1 MTTPTIQV
9 QRYNTKEF
17 RRQNINTPTIG
28 LTYNKKWYIESGQI
42 RNIDSDEL
50 DDDEY
55 ITEEIDTARFT
66 GLNKLYQKHVEML
79 KKCSKEYFHLTLW
92 ITSVT
97 YYSFTITHK
106 DIGERT
112 ESFVRVFSHGAI
124 AAGNGSTYTVK
135 PFYDR
140 LLEDY

>member
-1 MTTPTIQV
+1 MTTPTIPA
-9 QRYNTKEF
+9 QRDTTEEF
-17 RRQNINTPTIG
+17 RRQNINTPAVG

-42 RNIDSDEL
+42 RNIDSNEL
-50 DDDEY
+50 DDNEY
-55 ITEEIDTARFT
+55 ITNGTDTPRFT
-66 GLNKLYQKHVEML
+66 GLNKLYKKHVEML
-79 KKCSKEYFHLTLW
+79 NKCSKEYFHLTLW

-112 ESFVRVFSHGAI
+112 ESIVRVFSHGAI
-124 AAGNGSTYTVK
+124 AAGNRDAIK